1 MILFNVNL
9 HRCLTTIVD
18 NIFACALK
26 LFPLS
31 ISLLVHT
38 LGLWLSQIW
47 HEERPFSSFLS
58 VWYQLA
64 YFTVYD
70 CKLTDFLVKN
80 MVPVLMNLCGLYRKG
95 LVTRDFLEIF
105 TLMILIQ
112 LSSLNPCIKIITS
125 VTWYVS
131 MIINC
136 VSVIICIMDLLSV
149 LNTQSFKKMSFL
161 F

>member
-1 MILFNVNL
+1 M
-9 HRCLTTIVD
+9 
-18 NIFACALK
+18 
-26 LFPLS
+26 
-31 ISLLVHT
+31 
-38 LGLWLSQIW
+38 
-47 HEERPFSSFLS
+47 
-58 VWYQLA
+58 
-64 YFTVYD
+64 YD